1 MAYFRK
7 LQFARRAKMALTGAL
22 VIAANAACYAQSC
35 ALCYTQAAGAGHRFI
50 QGLRTG
56 ILVLIVPPMF
66 MSVGITVLAYKK
78 RNRTNEKME
87 SEKSENDW

>member
-1 MAYFRK
+1 MAYFRG
-7 LQFARRAKMALTGAL
+7 LRLARRAKVVLTGAL
-22 VIAANAACYAQSC
+22 VFAANTACYAQSC
-35 ALCYTQAAGAGHRFI
+35 ALCYTQAAAAGHRFI

-78 RNRTNEKME
+78 RNRTNDRKE
-87 SEKSENDW
+87 SDKSDNDW